1 MANMQERL
9 ETAIERTETDSSLF
23 HNVVHGP
30 DTDTVTT
37 ENGQVPT
44 VAKALKDVRN
54 ELYGQ
59 ASSLVNMAQAAADD
73 AAHSVQLARVEVQ
86 NAQAEVQNAHA
97 EVVKASQE
105 VDKAKAEVVNAKA
118 EVVNAQ
124 TEVQNAAA
132 EVVKAKAEV
141 TNAKAEVQNAK
152 AEVQN
157 AKNEVTKA
165 HIWAEGTDAEV
176 ASQGGIHSC
185 KEWVDLARQATVGS
199 FPVSVAGVAVANQSE
214 LPLNLTVPL
223 NDIDQVLS
231 VLVENTA
238 LLPETYH
245 LSTSGNSVILHNPL
259 AKDERWCV
267 KCLYDVQS
275 LNTVVDCVFYEDM

>member
-86 NAQAEVQNAHA
+86 NAQTEVQNAHA
-97 EVVKASQE
+97 EVIKASQE

-124 TEVQNAAA
+124 TEVQNAQA

-141 TNAKAEVQNAK
+141 VNAKTEVQNAK
-152 AEVQN
+152 S
-157 AKNEVTKA
+157 EVTKA

-223 NDIDQVLS
+223 NDVDQILS
-231 VLVENTA
+231 VIVENTA

-245 LSTSGNSVILHNPL
+245 LSLSGNSVILHNPL
-259 AKDERWCV
+259 EKDERWCV

-275 LNTVVDCVFYEDM
+275 LNTVVDCVFYEDMGGNQS